1 MRRSRF
7 TDKEIIGVLREA
19 DAGAATGD
27 LCRRHG
33 ISPET
38 FFNGNALF
46 GGMGVSDAR
55 QSRLAGAAPKKCL
68 TLAARR
74 ETVHHVQE
82 RWGFSERRA
91 CRLMGI
97 HRSVARYRRVGSETP
112 ELCQRLRTL
121 AAERRRFG
129 YRRLWVLL
137 RREGFGVNHKRVYRL
152 YREEGLSVRRR
163 KRKRMAG
170 IARVPTMAPERPNQR
185 WSMDFVSDVLASG
198 RRIRVLAVKQA
209 SNPESYPLT
218 DKDKRQLARRRKV
231 RILDRSTSHRLLRI
245 Y

>member
-1 MRRSRF
+1 M
-7 TDKEIIGVLREA
+7 TP
-19 DAGAATGD
+19 AT
-27 LCRRHG
+27 
-33 ISPET
+33 
-38 FFNGNALF
+38 
-46 GGMGVSDAR
+46 
-55 QSRLAGAAPKKCL
+55 
-68 TLAARR
+68 RR
-74 ETVHHVQE
+74 ETIHRVQE

-97 HRSVARYRRVGSETP
+97 HRSVSRYRRVGSDAP
-112 ELCQRLRTL
+112 ELLKRLRSL

-185 WSMDFVSDVLASG
+185 WSMDFVSDALASG
-198 RRIRVLAVKQA
+198 RRYLAA
-209 SNPESYPLT
+209 P
-218 DKDKRQLARRRKV
+218 
-231 RILDRSTSHRLLRI
+231 ILDVGTADRIKDPMLLPAGAA
-245 Y
+245 